1 MSDEQGSN
9 RPEEDAARLG
19 LVVVGEAAALHSG
32 DESALDASEENIRE
46 TVEDLVD
53 EPLTPRQEEVVQRLA
68 SAGGTLTAGLSG
80 ALAAQTGRSV
90 DDVLEGAAR
99 SIVWQERMAADRDRH
114 DAELA
119 EGLPEQ
125 HDADGHDADPRS
137 ARQHEREPEQRR
149 VSDDQRQRSGEDTRR
164 DTEDTA
170 DERRRPGSDDRH
182 HPRSDDR

>member
-1 MSDEQGSN
+1 MLARTVHRMTDEHESH

-46 TVEDLVD
+46 TVDGMVD
-53 EPLTPRQEEVVQRLA
+53 QPLTDRQEEVVQRLA

-99 SIVWQERMAADRDRH
+99 SIVWQERMAADRDRQ

-125 HDADGHDADPRS
+125 HETEEPRR
-137 ARQHEREPEQRR
+137 A
-149 VSDDQRQRSGEDTRR
+149 SDDHRQRSSEDTRR

-170 DERRRPGSDDRH
+170 DERRRPRPDDR
-182 HPRSDDR
+182 RGSTEG